1 MRADIRGT
9 LQALADR
16 LKAPDI
22 GVEAGIDPEALNAP
36 CVWIT
41 PRQIHDYTLDGG
53 GTLIA
58 WCYLIA
64 PNTDTPNAM
73 SLLDDTL
80 AGLLAVAPV
89 AESDS
94 IIDLAAAVVLPA
106 NPTTPLPAYRVA
118 VDLDL

>member
-1 MRADIRGT
+1 MDVR
-9 LQALADR
+9 QACLDLAER

-22 GVEAGIDPEALNAP
+22 GLEAGIDPEALNAP

-41 PRQIHDYTLDGG
+41 PRQIHDYTLAGG
-53 GTLIA
+53 ATLVA

-73 SLLDDTL
+73 ALLDDTL
-80 AGLLAVAPV
+80 AGLLQVASV
-89 AESDS
+89 AASDS
-94 IIDLAAAVVLPA
+94 LIDLAAAVVLPA

-118 VDLDL
+118 VDLEL